1 MVSYGMHHTIT
12 VIISSKNR
20 YLDGRRIRN
29 VNQEKTIEEQR
40 KRKIEKDKEVLT
52 WSFATSHL
60 EPYLSWVSLGI
71 VFEWD
76 DYSNLGRDR
85 TRSQKEKE
93 AGECKKYC

>member
-1 MVSYGMHHTIT
+1 MYT
-12 VIISSKNR
+12 
-20 YLDGRRIRN
+20 
-29 VNQEKTIEEQR
+29 QR
-40 KRKIEKDKEVLT
+40 QGLQINGGAYFR

-71 VFEWD
+71 IFEWD